1 MGVSERTA
9 KEKKALTSR
18 LLLDTHILVWWL
30 ADPKRLSREQIR
42 AIRASLSR
50 GHDLTVSAV
59 TVLEIAVLF
68 GRGTTRGTLR
78 AEDLLR
84 EIGMDSTF
92 RIAPITL
99 QVAREVAALGRSL
112 ADPMDRAIVA
122 TARVENLSL
131 VTADQR
137 IIDSDLVAVVI

>member
-1 MGVSERTA
+1 VSERTA

-30 ADPKRLSREQIR
+30 TDAKRLSREQSR
-42 AIRASLSR
+42 AMRASLSR
-50 GHDLTVSAV
+50 GHELTVSAV

-78 AEDLLR
+78 AEDLLH
-84 EIGMDSTF
+84 EIGIDPAF
-92 RIAPITL
+92 RIAPFTL
-99 QVAREVAALGRSL
+99 QVALEVAGLGRSL
-112 ADPMDRAIVA
+112 ADPMDRSIVA

-137 IIDSDLVAVVI
+137 IIDSGLVAVVV